1 MEKKLLM
8 QIIESFYLSGLSSQ
22 VKFRVKD
29 NQVHIK
35 FATDNKDC
43 IGEVKAPIQLED
55 CEIGIFNTGQLLKLL
70 NITNE
75 YIELKL
81 EKQGNHFLKLH
92 ISDNQFDL
100 SYNLSDLGLIQDP
113 GVVPNLPPHDLEF
126 PINFDFTQKF
136 IKAHNALD
144 KPPRF
149 EIGVV
154 KDFQN
159 EDVISFTIGEKS
171 NYSNKVNFTEPG
183 VIISQIKPVPFNALN
198 FREIISVSKSATGK
212 VYLYKDGLLKIT
224 LKEEDIESEYFLVAS
239 HES

>member
-1 MEKKLLM
+1 MEKKLLV
-8 QIIESFYLSGLSSQ
+8 QVIESFYLNGLSSQ
-22 VKFRVKD
+22 VKFKVKD

-43 IGEVKAPIQLED
+43 IGEVKAPITLED

-100 SYNLSDLGLIQDP
+100 SYNLSDLGLIQEP

-126 PINFDFTQKF
+126 DINFDFTQKY

-149 EIGVV
+149 EIGIT

-159 EDVISFTIGEKS
+159 ESVVSFMIGEKS
-171 NYSNKVNFTEPG
+171 TYSNKVNFTENG
-183 VIISQIKPVPFNALN
+183 NIINEIKPVAFNAAN
-198 FREIISVSKSATGK
+198 FREIVSVSKSAKGK
-212 VYLYKDGLLKIT
+212 AYLFKDGLLRIK
-224 LKEEDIESEYFLVAS
+224 LEEEGIETEYFLVAL
-239 HES
+239 HE

>member
-1 MEKKLLM
+1 MDKKLLV
-8 QIIESFYLSGLSSQ
+8 QLIESFYLNGLATQ
-22 VKFRVKD
+22 VKFKVK
-29 NQVHIK
+29 NNEAHIK

-43 IGEVKAPIQLED
+43 IGEIKAPVQLED
-55 CEIGIFNTGQLLKLL
+55 CEIGIFNTAQLLKLL

-113 GVVPNLPPHDLEF
+113 GVVPNLPPYDLEF
-126 PINFDFTQKF
+126 DINFDFTQKY

-149 EIGVV
+149 EIGVT
-154 KDFQN
+154 KDFQG
-159 EDVISFTIGEKS
+159 EEVINFMVGEKS
-171 NYSNKVNFTEPG
+171 TYSNKVTFTEAG
-183 VIISQIKPVPFNALN
+183 TVINQIKPVSFSAAN
-198 FREIISVSKSATGK
+198 FREIVSVAKSANGK
-212 VYLYKDGLLKIT
+212 AYLFKDGLLKIN
-224 LKEEDIESEYFLVAS
+224 LEEEGVISEYFLVAL
-239 HES
+239 HE

>member
-1 MEKKLLM
+1 MEKKLLV
-8 QIIESFYLSGLSSQ
+8 QVIESFYLNGLSSQ
-22 VKFRVKD
+22 VKFKVKD

-43 IGEVKAPIQLED
+43 IGEVKAPITLED

-100 SYNLSDLGLIQDP
+100 SYNLSDLGLIQEP

-126 PINFDFTQKF
+126 DINFDFTQKYV
-136 IKAHNALD
+136 KAHNALD

-149 EIGVV
+149 EIGVT

-159 EDVISFTIGEKS
+159 ENVVSFMIGEKS
-171 NYSNKVNFTEPG
+171 TYSNKVNFTENG
-183 VIISQIKPVPFNALN
+183 NIINEIKPVAFNAAN
-198 FREIISVSKSATGK
+198 FREIVSVSKSAKGK
-212 VYLYKDGLLKIT
+212 AYLFKDGLLRIK
-224 LKEEDIESEYFLVAS
+224 LEEDDVETEYFLVAL
-239 HES
+239 HE

>member
-1 MEKKLLM
+1 MEKKLLV
-8 QIIESFYLSGLSSQ
+8 QVIESFYLNGLSSQ
-22 VKFRVKD
+22 VKFKVKD

-43 IGEVKAPIQLED
+43 IGEIKAPITLED
-55 CEIGIFNTGQLLKLL
+55 CEIGIFNTSQLLKLL

-113 GVVPNLPPHDLEF
+113 GIVPNLPPHDLEF
-126 PINFDFTQKF
+126 NINFDFTQKY

-149 EIGVV
+149 EIGVT
-154 KDFQN
+154 KDFQGEEVVN
-159 EDVISFTIGEKS
+159 FMVGEKS
-171 NYSNKVNFTEPG
+171 TYSNKVTFTEAG
-183 VIISQIKPVPFNALN
+183 TIINQFKPVSFSATN
-198 FREIISVSKSATGK
+198 FREIVSVAKSANGK
-212 VYLYKDGLLKIT
+212 AYLFKDGLLKIN
-224 LKEEDIESEYFLVAS
+224 LEEEGVTSEYFLVAL
-239 HES
+239 HE

>member
-1 MEKKLLM
+1 MEKKILIQL
-8 QIIESFYLSGLSSQ
+8 IESFYLNGLSTQ
-22 VKFRVKD
+22 VKFKVKD
-29 NQVHIK
+29 NQAHIK

-43 IGEVKAPIQLED
+43 IGEIKAPVQLED
-55 CEIGIFNTGQLLKLL
+55 CEIGIFNTAQLLKLL

-81 EKQGNHFLKLH
+81 EKQNGYFLKLH

-113 GVVPNLPPHDLEF
+113 GIAPNLPPHDLEF
-126 PINFDFTQKF
+126 SINYDFTQKF

-149 EIGVV
+149 EIGIV

-159 EDVISFTIGEKS
+159 EDVINFIIGEKS
-171 NYSNKVNFTEPG
+171 NYSNKVTFTEPG
-183 VIISQIKPVPFNALN
+183 KLISKIKSIPFNANN
-198 FREIISVSKSATGK
+198 FREIISVSKSSTGTA
-212 VYLYKDGLLKIT
+212 YLYKDGLLKIS
-224 LKEEDIESEYFLVAS
+224 LKEEGIESEYFLVAS
-239 HES
+239 HE

>member
-1 MEKKLLM
+1 MEKKLLI
-8 QIIESFYLSGLSSQ
+8 QLIESFYLNGLATQ
-22 VKFRVKD
+22 VKFKVK
-29 NQVHIK
+29 NNEAHIK

-43 IGEVKAPIQLED
+43 IGEIKAPVQLED
-55 CEIGIFNTGQLLKLL
+55 CEIGIFNTAQLLKLL

-81 EKQGNHFLKLH
+81 EKQNNHFLKLH

-126 PINFDFTQKF
+126 DINFDFTQKY

-149 EIGVV
+149 KIGVT
-154 KDFQN
+154 KDFQG
-159 EDVISFTIGEKS
+159 EEVINFMVGEKS
-171 NYSNKVNFTEPG
+171 TYSNKVTFTEAG
-183 VIISQIKPVPFNALN
+183 TVINQVKPVSFSAAN
-198 FREIISVSKSATGK
+198 FREIVSVVKSANGK
-212 VYLYKDGLLKIT
+212 AYLFKDGLLKIN
-224 LKEEDIESEYFLVAS
+224 LEEEGVISEYFLVAL
-239 HES
+239 HD

>member
-1 MEKKLLM
+1 MEKKLLT
-8 QIIESFYLSGLSSQ
+8 QVIESFYLNGLSTQ
-22 VKFRVKD
+22 VKFKVKD
-29 NQVHIK
+29 KKVHIK

-43 IGEVKAPIQLED
+43 IGEIKAPIELED

-81 EKQGNHFLKLH
+81 EKQDNHFLKLH

-113 GVVPNLPPHDLEF
+113 GVAPNLPPHDLEF
-126 PINFDFTQKF
+126 DINFEFIQKY

-149 EIGVV
+149 EISIG

-159 EDVISFTIGEKS
+159 EEVVNFMVGEKS
-171 NYSNKVNFTEPG
+171 TYSNKVNFSEKG
-183 VIISQIKPVPFNALN
+183 NIITQIKPISFSAAN
-198 FREIISVSKSATGK
+198 FREIISVSKSAKGK
-212 VYLYKDGLLKIT
+212 AYLFKDGLLK
-224 LKEEDIESEYFLVAS
+224 LNLVEDSIETEYFMVAFN
-239 HES
+239 E

>member
-1 MEKKLLM
+1 MDKKLLV
-8 QIIESFYLSGLSSQ
+8 QLIESFYLNGLATQ
-22 VKFRVKD
+22 VKFKVK
-29 NQVHIK
+29 NNEAHIK

-43 IGEVKAPIQLED
+43 IGEIKAPVQLED
-55 CEIGIFNTGQLLKLL
+55 CEIGIFNTAQLLKLL

-113 GVVPNLPPHDLEF
+113 GVVPNLPPYDLEF
-126 PINFDFTQKF
+126 DINFDFTQKY

-149 EIGVV
+149 EIGVT
-154 KDFQN
+154 KDFQG
-159 EDVISFTIGEKS
+159 EEVINFMVGEKS
-171 NYSNKVNFTEPG
+171 TYSNKVTFTEAG
-183 VIISQIKPVPFNALN
+183 TVINQVKPVSFSAAN
-198 FREIISVSKSATGK
+198 FREIVSVAKSANGK
-212 VYLYKDGLLKIT
+212 AYLFKDGLLKIN
-224 LKEEDIESEYFLVAS
+224 LEEEGVISEYFLVAL
-239 HES
+239 HD

>member
-1 MEKKLLM
+1 MEKKLLI
-8 QIIESFYLSGLSSQ
+8 QLIESFYLNGLATQ
-22 VKFRVKD
+22 VKFKVKD
-29 NQVHIK
+29 NEAHIK

-43 IGEVKAPIQLED
+43 IGEIKAPVQLED
-55 CEIGIFNTGQLLKLL
+55 CEIGIFNTAQLLKLL

-113 GVVPNLPPHDLEF
+113 GVVPNLPPYDLEF
-126 PINFDFTQKF
+126 DINFDFTQKY

-149 EIGVV
+149 EIGVT
-154 KDFQN
+154 KDFQGEEVVN
-159 EDVISFTIGEKS
+159 FMVGEKS
-171 NYSNKVNFTEPG
+171 TYSNKVTFTEAG
-183 VIISQIKPVPFNALN
+183 TIVNQVKPVSFSAAN
-198 FREIISVSKSATGK
+198 FREIVSVAKSANGK
-212 VYLYKDGLLKIT
+212 AYLFKDGLLKIN
-224 LKEEDIESEYFLVAS
+224 LEEEGVISEYFLVAL
-239 HES
+239 HE

>member
-1 MEKKLLM
+1 MEKKILIQL
-8 QIIESFYLSGLSSQ
+8 IESFYLNGLSTQ
-22 VKFRVKD
+22 VKFKVKD
-29 NQVHIK
+29 NQAHIK

-43 IGEVKAPIQLED
+43 IGEIKAPVQLED
-55 CEIGIFNTGQLLKLL
+55 CEIGIFNTAQLLKLL

-81 EKQGNHFLKLH
+81 EKQNGYFLKLH

-113 GVVPNLPPHDLEF
+113 GIAPNLPPHDLEF
-126 PINFDFTQKF
+126 SINYDFTQKF

-149 EIGVV
+149 EIGIV

-159 EDVISFTIGEKS
+159 EDVINFIIGEKS
-171 NYSNKVNFTEPG
+171 NYSNKVTFTEPG
-183 VIISQIKPVPFNALN
+183 KLISKIKSIPFNANN
-198 FREIISVSKSATGK
+198 FREIISVSKSSTGTA
-212 VYLYKDGLLKIT
+212 YLYKDGLLKIS
-224 LKEEDIESEYFLVAS
+224 LKEEGIESKYFLVAS
-239 HES
+239 HE

>member
-1 MEKKLLM
+1 MEKKLLI
-8 QIIESFYLSGLSSQ
+8 QLIESFYLNGLATQ
-22 VKFRVKD
+22 VKFKVK
-29 NQVHIK
+29 NNEAHIK

-43 IGEVKAPIQLED
+43 IGEIKAPVQLED
-55 CEIGIFNTGQLLKLL
+55 CEIGIFNTAQLLKLL

-81 EKQGNHFLKLH
+81 EKQGGYFLKLH
-92 ISDNQFDL
+92 VSDNQFDL

-126 PINFDFTQKF
+126 DINFDFTQKY

-149 EIGVV
+149 EIGVT

-159 EDVISFTIGEKS
+159 EEVVSFMVGEKS
-171 NYSNKVNFTEPG
+171 TYSNKVNFTEAG
-183 VIISQIKPVPFNALN
+183 TIINQVKPIPFSAAN
-198 FREIISVSKSATGK
+198 FREIVSVAKSANGK
-212 VYLYKDGLLKIT
+212 AYLYKDGLLKIN
-224 LKEEDIESEYFLVAS
+224 LEEEGVISEYFLVAL
-239 HES
+239 HE

>member
-1 MEKKLLM
+1 MDKKLLV
-8 QIIESFYLSGLSSQ
+8 QLIESFYLNGLATQ
-22 VKFRVKD
+22 VKFKVKD
-29 NQVHIK
+29 NEAHIK

-43 IGEVKAPIQLED
+43 IGEIKAPVQLED
-55 CEIGIFNTGQLLKLL
+55 CEIGIFNTAQLLKLL

-126 PINFDFTQKF
+126 DINFDFTQKY

-149 EIGVV
+149 EIGVS
-154 KDFQN
+154 KDFQGEEVVN
-159 EDVISFTIGEKS
+159 FMVGEKS
-171 NYSNKVNFTEPG
+171 TYSNKVTFTEAG
-183 VIISQIKPVPFNALN
+183 TVINQVKPVSFSAAN
-198 FREIISVSKSATGK
+198 FREIVSVAKSANGK
-212 VYLYKDGLLKIT
+212 AYLFKDGLLKIN
-224 LKEEDIESEYFLVAS
+224 LEEEGVISEYFLVAL
-239 HES
+239 HE

>member
-1 MEKKLLM
+1 MEKKLLI
-8 QIIESFYLSGLSSQ
+8 QLIESFYLNGLATQ
-22 VKFRVKD
+22 VKFKVK
-29 NQVHIK
+29 NNEAHIK

-43 IGEVKAPIQLED
+43 IGEIKAPVQLED
-55 CEIGIFNTGQLLKLL
+55 CEIGIFNTAQLLKLL

-81 EKQGNHFLKLH
+81 EKQGNHFLKIH

-113 GVVPNLPPHDLEF
+113 GVVPNLPPYDLEF
-126 PINFDFTQKF
+126 NINFDFTQKY

-149 EIGVV
+149 EIGVT

-159 EDVISFTIGEKS
+159 EDVVNFMVGDKS
-171 NYSNKVNFTEPG
+171 TYSNKVNFTEIG
-183 VIISQIKPVPFNALN
+183 TIINKIKPVAFNAIN
-198 FREIISVSKSATGK
+198 FREIISVAKNSIGK
-212 VYLYKDGLLKIT
+212 AYLFKDGLLKIN
-224 LKEEDIESEYFLVAS
+224 LQEEGVISEYFLVAL
-239 HES
+239 HE

>member
-1 MEKKLLM
+1 MEKKLLV
-8 QIIESFYLSGLSSQ
+8 QVIESFYLNGLSSQ
-22 VKFRVKD
+22 VKFKVKD

-43 IGEVKAPIQLED
+43 IGEVKAPITLED

-100 SYNLSDLGLIQDP
+100 SYNLSDLGLIQEP

-126 PINFDFTQKF
+126 DINFDFTQKY

-149 EIGVV
+149 EIGIT
-154 KDFQN
+154 KDFQD
-159 EDVISFTIGEKS
+159 EKVVSFMIGEKS
-171 NYSNKVNFTEPG
+171 TYSNKVNFTESG
-183 VIISQIKPVPFNALN
+183 NIINEIKPVPFNASN
-198 FREIISVSKSATGK
+198 FREIVSVSKSANGK
-212 VYLYKDGLLKIT
+212 AYLYKDGLLRIK
-224 LKEEDIESEYFLVAS
+224 LEEDGIETEYFLVAF
-239 HES
+239 HE

>member
-1 MEKKLLM
+1 MEKKLLI
-8 QIIESFYLSGLSSQ
+8 QLIESFYLNGLATQ
-22 VKFRVKD
+22 VKFKVK
-29 NQVHIK
+29 NNEAHIK

-43 IGEVKAPIQLED
+43 IGEIKAPVQLED
-55 CEIGIFNTGQLLKLL
+55 CEIGIFNTAQLLKLL

-126 PINFDFTQKF
+126 DINFDFTQKY

-149 EIGVV
+149 EIGVT
-154 KDFQN
+154 KDFQG
-159 EDVISFTIGEKS
+159 EEVVSFMVGEKS
-171 NYSNKVNFTEPG
+171 TYSNKVTFTEAG
-183 VIISQIKPVPFNALN
+183 TIINQLKPVSFSAAN
-198 FREIISVSKSATGK
+198 FREIVSVAKSANGK
-212 VYLYKDGLLKIT
+212 AYLFKDGLLKIN
-224 LKEEDIESEYFLVAS
+224 LEEEGVISEYFLVAL
-239 HES
+239 HE

>member
-1 MEKKLLM
+1 MDKKLLV
-8 QIIESFYLSGLSSQ
+8 QLIESFYLNGLATQ
-22 VKFRVKD
+22 VKFKVK
-29 NQVHIK
+29 NNEAHIK

-43 IGEVKAPIQLED
+43 IGEIKAPVQLED
-55 CEIGIFNTGQLLKLL
+55 CEIGIFNTAQLLKLL

-81 EKQGNHFLKLH
+81 EKQGNHFLKIH

-113 GVVPNLPPHDLEF
+113 GVVPNLPPYDLEF
-126 PINFDFTQKF
+126 NINFDFTQKY

-149 EIGVV
+149 EIGVT

-159 EDVISFTIGEKS
+159 EDVVNFMVGDKS
-171 NYSNKVNFTEPG
+171 TYSNKVNFTEIG
-183 VIISQIKPVPFNALN
+183 TITNKIKPVAFNAVN
-198 FREIISVSKSATGK
+198 FREIISVAKNSIGK
-212 VYLYKDGLLKIT
+212 AYLFKDGLLKIN
-224 LKEEDIESEYFLVAS
+224 LQEEGVTSEYFLVAL
-239 HES
+239 HE

>member
-1 MEKKLLM
+1 MEKKLLV
-8 QIIESFYLSGLSSQ
+8 QVIESFYLNGLSSQ
-22 VKFRVKD
+22 VKFKVKD
-29 NQVHIK
+29 NQAHIK

-43 IGEVKAPIQLED
+43 IGEIKAPVQLED
-55 CEIGIFNTGQLLKLL
+55 CEIGIFNTSQLLKLL

-126 PINFDFTQKF
+126 DINFDFTQKY

-149 EIGVV
+149 EIGVT
-154 KDFQN
+154 KDFQGEEVVN
-159 EDVISFTIGEKS
+159 FMVGEKS
-171 NYSNKVNFTEPG
+171 TYSNKVTFTEAG
-183 VIISQIKPVPFNALN
+183 TVINQVKPVSFSAAN
-198 FREIISVSKSATGK
+198 FREIVSVAKSANGK
-212 VYLYKDGLLKIT
+212 AYLFKDGLLKIN
-224 LKEEDIESEYFLVAS
+224 LEEEGVISEYFLVAL
-239 HES
+239 HE